1 MTPATSSVLTSKKP
15 LDAHEWL
22 ADTGARD
29 EFYQELKN
37 YLIETIAQQI
47 DESVGDVKH
56 HLESYW
62 SKKSDQFEDD
72 FTWQFVDER
81 ERTAR
86 QHKQADEYNLVSM
99 VEDAAIRIEG
109 IHFPAIDWADPQ
121 YDYPQLFSPIK
132 TLNFIDCEFYDQN
145 IFTAQLER
153 HYSLSM
159 CFTGCFFHNDWDAID
174 GDDSISKLPV
184 FDSCKFKAKVL
195 ISGRISGSFASDH
208 YSCVFKNCSLN
219 QVVIKNARIDI
230 RLFEFP
236 KDKSAVLKALKIKK
250 CTFNAKLSLSYIKT
264 IESLEFSSTIFNKK
278 FALTN
283 CECNALLIK
292 NTNFKGLADFYSSQF
307 AQFQLRKSIFSDFV
321 GFEKCQFGV
330 KQAAK
335 MEAVTLNYVTFYSF
349 INFRDAV
356 FNQPLDLRN
365 SNRKE
370 QPNFLDAHF
379 SDIAAEGTDRET
391 FRIIKHS
398 FDAVGNHIEANKYF
412 AHEMQAYRRELKKEA
427 TEGRGRHWRERFLLW
442 VNAVAS
448 KHGQNYLCASAWFLA
463 VIGVIALV
471 LANDTYKWCI
481 ASAPIQRGLYF
492 FGDALN
498 GFALGFLP
506 LGAVFEGREHL
517 AFFLFF
523 ATLVLSGITWHLL
536 VAIRRHSK
544 R

>member
-1 MTPATSSVLTSKKP
+1 MPPVISSVLTSKKP

-22 ADTGARD
+22 ADIGARD
-29 EFYQELKN
+29 EFYQELKS
-37 YLIETIAQQI
+37 YLIRAIAQQI
-47 DESVGDVKH
+47 EQPVGHVKH
-56 HLESYW
+56 HLELYW
-62 SKKSDQFEDD
+62 SKSLDLAKDD
-72 FTWQFVDER
+72 YAWMFAGEP
-81 ERTAR
+81 TAEE
-86 QHKQADEYNLVSM
+86 QEYADHDDLLDVIKKT
-99 VEDAAIRIEG
+99 VITIEG
-109 IHFPAIDWADPQ
+109 VHFPAIEWTDPQ
-121 YDYPQLFSPIK
+121 QDYPQLFSLIN
-132 TLNFIDCEFYDQN
+132 TLNFIDCEFYDQK
-145 IFTAQLER
+145 IFTAQLDS
-153 HYSLSM
+153 YDSLNM
-159 CFTGCFFHNDWDAID
+159 YFTGCVFHNDWNAID
-174 GDDSISKLPV
+174 GSVTDAHLPF
-184 FDSCKFKAKVL
+184 FDKCEFKAKVL
-195 ISGRISGSFASDH
+195 ISGRISSSFSNSH
-208 YSCVFKNCSLN
+208 HLCIFKDCSLN
-219 QVVIKNARIDI
+219 QVVIKNSRIDI
-230 RLFEFP
+230 RLFEFS
-236 KDKSAVLKALKIKK
+236 KDKDAVLKALKIKK
-250 CTFNAKLSLSYIKT
+250 STFNAKLSLSYIKT

-283 CECNALLIK
+283 CECNKLLIK

-321 GFEKCQFGV
+321 GFEKCQFGI

-365 SNRKE
+365 TNRKE

-379 SDIAAEGTDRET
+379 SDIAAESTDRET

-427 TEGRGRHWRERFLLW
+427 TEGRGRHWRERFLLG

-448 KHGQNYLCASAWFLA
+448 KHGQNYLCASAWFFA

-471 LANDTYKWCI
+471 MANDKYKWCI

-492 FGDALN
+492 VGDALN
-498 GFALGFLP
+498 DFALGFLP
-506 LGAVFEGREHL
+506 LGAVFEGKEHL

-523 ATLVLSGITWHLL
+523 ATLALSGITWHLL

>member
-1 MTPATSSVLTSKKP
+1 MPPVISSVLTSKKP

-22 ADTGARD
+22 ADTDARD
-29 EFYQELKN
+29 EFYLELKN
-37 YLIETIAQQI
+37 YLIRTIAQQI
-47 DESVGDVKH
+47 DESAGYVKH

-62 SKKSDQFEDD
+62 SKKSDQFEEDS
-72 FTWQFVDER
+72 TWQFVDDS
-81 ERTAR
+81 ERTVA
-86 QHKQADEYNLVSM
+86 QQEQADEYSLLRAID
-99 VEDAAIRIEG
+99 DAVIAIEG

-121 YDYPQLFSPIK
+121 QDYPQLFSPIK
-132 TLNFIDCEFYDQN
+132 QLDFIDCEFYDQK
-145 IFTAQLER
+145 IFTAQLEPN
-153 HYSLSM
+153 YSLNM
-159 CFTGCFFHNDWDAID
+159 CFIGCVFHNVWDAID
-174 GDDSISKLPV
+174 GDEVVSNLPV
-184 FDSCKFKAKVL
+184 FDSCVFKAKVL
-195 ISGRISGSFASDH
+195 ISGRISGAFASDH
-208 YSCVFKNCSLN
+208 HSCVFKDCSLN

-250 CTFNAKLSLSYIKT
+250 STFNVKLSLSYIKT

-283 CECNALLIK
+283 CECNKLLIK

-321 GFEKCQFGV
+321 GFEKCQFGI

-365 SNRKE
+365 TNRKE
-370 QPNFLDAHF
+370 QPNFLDAYF
-379 SDIAAEGTDRET
+379 SDIAAESTDRET

-427 TEGRGRHWRERFLLW
+427 TQGRGRHWRERFLLG

-448 KHGQNYLCASAWFLA
+448 KHGQNYLCASAWFFA
-463 VIGVIALV
+463 VIGIIALV
-471 LANDTYKWCI
+471 LANDKYKWCI

-506 LGAVFEGREHL
+506 LGAVFEGKEHL

-523 ATLVLSGITWHLL
+523 TTLALSGITWHLL

>member
-1 MTPATSSVLTSKKP
+1 MPPVTSSVLTSKKP

-22 ADTGARD
+22 ADTDARD
-29 EFYQELKN
+29 EFYLELKN
-37 YLIETIAQQI
+37 YLIRTIAQQI
-47 DESVGDVKH
+47 DESAGYVKH

-62 SKKSDQFEDD
+62 SKKSDQFEEDS
-72 FTWQFVDER
+72 TWQFVDDS
-81 ERTAR
+81 ERTVA
-86 QHKQADEYNLVSM
+86 QQKQADEYSLLRAID
-99 VEDAAIRIEG
+99 DAVIAIEG

-121 YDYPQLFSPIK
+121 HDYPQLFSSIK
-132 TLNFIDCEFYDQN
+132 ALSFIDCEFYDQK
-145 IFTAQLER
+145 IFTAQLEPN
-153 HYSLSM
+153 YSLNM
-159 CFTGCFFHNDWDAID
+159 CFIGCVFHNVWDAID
-174 GDDSISKLPV
+174 GDEGVSNLPV
-184 FDSCKFKAKVL
+184 FDSCVFKAKVL

-208 YSCVFKNCSLN
+208 HSCVFKNCSLN
-219 QVVIKNARIDI
+219 QVFINNARIDI

-250 CTFNAKLSLSYIKT
+250 STFNVKLSLSYIKT

-283 CECNALLIK
+283 CECNKLLIK

-321 GFEKCQFGV
+321 GFEKCQFGI

-365 SNRKE
+365 TNRKE

-379 SDIAAEGTDRET
+379 SDIAAESTDRET

-427 TEGRGRHWRERFLLW
+427 TEGRGRHWRERFLLG

-448 KHGQNYLCASAWFLA
+448 KHGQNYLCASAWFFA
-463 VIGVIALV
+463 VIGIIALV
-471 LANDTYKWCI
+471 LANDKYKWCI

-506 LGAVFEGREHL
+506 LGAVFEGKEHL

-523 ATLVLSGITWHLL
+523 ATLALSGITWHLL